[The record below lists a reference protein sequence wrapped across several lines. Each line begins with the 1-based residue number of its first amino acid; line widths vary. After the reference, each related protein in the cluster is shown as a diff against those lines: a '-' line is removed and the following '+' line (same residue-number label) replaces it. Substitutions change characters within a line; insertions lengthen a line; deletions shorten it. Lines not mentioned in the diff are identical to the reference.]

1 MNQKFIEVNP
11 GELVNLNSI
20 VGVRPYTRGSEYVY
34 NIITPYADFVIS
46 KNVYLKLRDILS
58 IINLCNND

>member
-1 MNQKFIEVNP
+1 MNQKFIDVNP